1 MNPFKPEVMIKQV
14 EDTGNLIRTQFNEID
29 HRLRSVLSP
38 QSMKKLNR
46 VIVTGDGDSWH
57 ASMAVKL
64 AFQKFSGLS
73 YDSISAMRFL
83 TYKADNLSMPFPQS
97 SLVIGVSASGGSTK
111 VIDSLE
117 KIKSVY
123 PDINTMAL
131 VGNPDSKLAG
141 VADCVFS
148 VNIPDFG
155 PSPGIRTYVASLMG
169 LYALA
174 LRIGEA
180 KQRISA
186 DELQT
191 QFDLIA
197 STADVADRTI
207 GLPKEKYLEPVEALK
222 GKSFFSYVGS
232 GPSFASAYFS
242 SAKLVEAA
250 GVFSTAQDLEEW
262 VHIEHH
268 AYPINYP
275 IYMVAP
281 GGASYDRA
289 EKLAYLVT
297 LLDHPL
303 IAVVEEGEEKISKN
317 ADYIFPIGGHVA
329 DEYSPLVYHIPANY
343 FACCMAEA
351 LDRMPFMQDNEEV
364 RNNINAFSSQIR
376 SSED

>member
-14 EDTGNLIRTQFNEID
+14 EDTGNLIRTQFTEID
-29 HRLRSVLSP
+29 HRLRSEISP
-38 QSMKKLNR
+38 QLMKNLNR

-64 AFQKFSGLS
+64 AFQKNSGLS
-73 YDSISAMRFL
+73 YESISAMRFL
-83 TYKADNLSMPFPQS
+83 AYKADNFSMPFPKS
-97 SLVIGVSASGGSTK
+97 SLVIGVSASGGSTR

-123 PDINTMAL
+123 PEINTMAL

-141 VADCVFS
+141 VADYVYS

-180 KQRISA
+180 KQKISA

-207 GLPKEKYLEPVEALK
+207 SLPKEKYLEPVEALK
-222 GKSFFSYVGS
+222 GNTFFSYVGS

-242 SAKLVEAA
+242 SAKLVEVA

-281 GGASYDRA
+281 DGASYDRA

-297 LLDHPL
+297 LLGHPL
-303 IAVVEEGEEKISKN
+303 IGVVQEGEEKIMKN
-317 ADYIFPIGGHVA
+317 ADYIFPISGYVA

-343 FACCMAEA
+343 FACYMAEA
-351 LDRMPFMQDNEEV
+351 LDRMPFMQDNEDV

-376 SSED
+376 SSDD